1 MTATDVTIPTN
12 VMCSIRQHSLFEEV
26 QKRITEKIR
35 AGVWKQGEAIPNELE
50 LADLFGVSQGT
61 VRRALHEL
69 ESQGVLLRRQGKG
82 TFVASFK
89 QNLESLRERINWFV
103 PDDPCAPAS
112 HNRLVLFEVVD
123 APLRVAHLMH
133 CEETEKLIHIRREL
147 YYGDGEIVTA
157 FDDTYLKAKDFPG
170 LTAEVIEKAH
180 SANLYVLYE
189 EKYGYFITSME
200 DLARAVLLNPY
211 QAAKAHVSLPYPAI
225 SLQRRAYTLEGRLIE
240 LRFIV
245 NVTDTQHMRLR
256 SVG

>member
-1 MTATDVTIPTN
+1 
-12 VMCSIRQHSLFEEV
+12 MCSIRQHSLFEEV

-35 AGVWKQGEAIPNELE
+35 EGVWKQGEAIPNELE

-69 ESQGVLLRRQGKG
+69 VSQGVLLRRQGKG

-103 PDDPCAPAS
+103 PDDPNAPAA
-112 HNRLVLFEVVD
+112 HNRLVLFEEVT
-123 APLRVAHLMH
+123 APLKVAHLMH
-133 CEETEKLIHIRREL
+133 CDETEKLIHIRREL
-147 YYGDGEIVTA
+147 YYGDGEVVTA

-170 LTAEVIEKAH
+170 LTEEVIEKAH

-189 EKYGYFITSME
+189 ERYGYFITSME
-200 DLARAVLLNPY
+200 DSARAVLLNPY
-211 QAAKAHVSLPYPAI
+211 QAAKAHVSVPYPAI

-256 SVG
+256 LLG